1 MSLRIRRGTNAQRT
15 GITFD
20 LGEIVYTTDTQK
32 LYIGDGVTAGGK
44 NLLETSAGNG
54 FTFNP
59 TTQQIDFAIG
69 NLNLNTAQVSE
80 SSNLYFT
87 TERAQDAVGAALV
100 AGNAFNTGVTFT
112 YDDANNRITA
122 VATGSAG
129 LTTVSSDT
137 NPSLGGNLSTGAFNI
152 SGNGSITAGT
162 ITATNLGGNLSTGA
176 FNISGTGS
184 ITAGTIT
191 ATTGLGENLPLNS
204 KNITG
209 SGSIGITGNISNT
222 GNIVTTG
229 NITGTGNITR
239 SGSIDVTGTIKAQ
252 TGLGA
257 DLPLNLFGIT
267 GTGNINIT
275 GAVVAGAISGAT
287 VTTTEI
293 SGKTLGLGPDATDG
307 KSGISILTT
316 ANENDDYDLFSIA
329 AFHNGGAANYGNS
342 SQYLR
347 ARGTPA
353 SPSAVQTG
361 DFIHKLA
368 FIAVTSSSTS
378 VKNAEITVEVD
389 TGTINATQ
397 APAKMSFNTMTN
409 AGSLATALTID
420 SASVIGFASTQQLV
434 AGAGSGQV
442 NVGGGVVAY
451 VRLKVGTTTYAMPL
465 YNINA

>member
-1 MSLRIRRGTNAQRT
+1 MSLRIRRGTNSQRT

>member
-69 NLNLNTAQVSE
+69 NLNLSTAQVTE

-137 NPSLGGNLSTGAFNI
+137 NPSLGGNLNTGAFNI
-152 SGNGSITAGT
+152 SGS
-162 ITATNLGGNLSTGA
+162 
-176 FNISGTGS
+176 GS

-191 ATTGLGENLPLNS
+191 ATTGLGANLSLN
-204 KNITG
+204 G
-209 SGSIGITGNISNT
+209 
-222 GNIVTTG
+222 
-229 NITGTGNITR
+229 R
-239 SGSIDVTGTIKAQ
+239 TI
-252 TGLGA
+252 
-257 DLPLNLFGIT
+257 N

-275 GAVVAGAISGAT
+275 GSILLKQTDNLQLQNVVGVGGTGYGYLTTTSYRGSFASPTAVQAGDELGGILFRGYTSTTKSAISGIISCIVDPTAVIAGGDYVKSIIVINASTDTTQNEADTVLINSSGVVTSNAFVASKYTQLAVYANDAARTSAIPTPAKGMMVFMTSGTAPT
-287 VTTTEI
+287 VTNK
-293 SGKTLGLGPDATDG
+293 SVVYDG
-307 KSGISILTT
+307 T
-316 ANENDDYDLFSIA
+316 AW
-329 AFHNGGAANYGNS
+329 
-342 SQYLR
+342 
-347 ARGTPA
+347 
-353 SPSAVQTG
+353 V
-361 DFIHKLA
+361 
-368 FIAVTSSSTS
+368 
-378 VKNAEITVEVD
+378 
-389 TGTINATQ
+389 
-397 APAKMSFNTMTN
+397 
-409 AGSLATALTID
+409 ALH
-420 SASVIGFASTQQLV
+420 
-434 AGAGSGQV
+434 
-442 NVGGGVVAY
+442 
-451 VRLKVGTTTYAMPL
+451 
-465 YNINA
+465 